1 MHGAFTEDDS
11 ESGKINAFVDK
22 LHAAWPDHDIFI
34 TQMGKW
40 VPCPL
45 PAHVDRLVP
54 KTYDNKEL
62 DKIMKQHQKTEW
74 DLKRANDARM
84 KDLKRQ
90 QREKVRIQQQGGAVP
105 EPRKPL
111 DDESKQRVEELLLAP
126 SPLDGLSVD
135 CVSAEEAA
143 AEAEDVQR
151 Q

>member
-1 MHGAFTEDDS
+1 MHGAFTEADS
-11 ESGKINAFVDK
+11 ESGKINAFIDK

-62 DKIMKQHQKTEW
+62 NKIMNQHQKTEW

-84 KDLKRQ
+84 RELKKQ
-90 QREKVRIQQQGGAVP
+90 QRDKVRIQQQGA

-111 DDESKQRVEELLLAP
+111 DDEAKQRVDELLLAP

-143 AEAEDVQR
+143 AEEAQ
-151 Q
+151 QQ